1 MTKTEKLRMK
11 ALHHSQAADHWERKK
26 IEADEMDFREI
37 YEWMEARER
46 TALMFTL
53 SSIKEEIGNG

>member
-26 IEADEMDFREI
+26 IEADETDERDLFERL
-37 YEWMEARER
+37 EARER
-46 TALMFTL
+46 TALMFCL
-53 SSIKEEIGNG
+53 SALKEEME

>member
-37 YEWMEARER
+37 YERLESRER
-46 TALMFTL
+46 LEANLLLSVLM
-53 SSIKEEIGNG
+53 KEME